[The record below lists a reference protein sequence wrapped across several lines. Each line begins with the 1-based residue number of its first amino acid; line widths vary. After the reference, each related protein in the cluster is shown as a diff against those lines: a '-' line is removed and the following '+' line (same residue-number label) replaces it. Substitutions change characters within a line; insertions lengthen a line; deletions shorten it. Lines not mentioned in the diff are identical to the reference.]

1 VAWSSLTIAADVEG
15 PLTDEPRTAATLGGH
30 EGRDVPH
37 ATPLPAAPDDGLPSQ
52 KVLIFAYY
60 FPPLGGSSVQRTLK
74 YVKYLPGHGFQ
85 PLVVTGRPRWFSQL
99 SDQALLREIP
109 PSAVVVQA
117 PTIPFDYVQGKLD
130 GLLRRVGISSRL
142 VRGSLWPDEL
152 VGWVPA
158 AVWLARRLIREHH
171 PSILYSTSLPA
182 TSHLAAL
189 IVHRLTGLPWVADFR
204 DALTY
209 DPDPM
214 STRYHPPRFVHAG
227 LERRVVQEATFT
239 TVACDSIDLFGL
251 GRDDRRRQLIP
262 NGVDLQD
269 IASDVGPSI
278 VPTDRFRLSYVG
290 TLYGDRNAGPV
301 FDAVRAL
308 AKKGVIDPA
317 RFEIRIVGN
326 AVSAAAENLGVPVTF
341 TGFVDHHA
349 AVSEMLNSTA
359 LIFHA
364 PSHVPGASGKIYEYL
379 TSGRPVLCVANPNNA
394 AYRLVEELGAGEC
407 ADVRDPTSVE
417 AALTRLLVRWQDGGV
432 PPLED
437 VRREAIRRF
446 SRAKLAGDLAE
457 LLRMALRE
465 NGVPLGAGAT
475 S

>member
-1 VAWSSLTIAADVEG
+1 MAADVDG
-15 PLTDEPRTAATLGGH
+15 RLTDQPPTAATLSGG
-30 EGRDVPH
+30 EGRNAARPTQVPG
-37 ATPLPAAPDDGLPSQ
+37 ADSDARLPSQ
-52 KVLIFAYY
+52 KVLMFAYY
-60 FPPLGGSSVQRTLK
+60 FPPLGGSGVQRTLK
-74 YVKYLPGHGFQ
+74 YVKYLPRYGFE

-99 SDQALLREIP
+99 SDRALLREIP

-130 GLLRRVGISSRL
+130 GLLRRVGISSGL

-158 AVWLARRLIREHH
+158 AVWLARRLIREHQ

-189 IVHRLTGLPWVADFR
+189 IIHRLTGLPWVADFR

-209 DPDPM
+209 DPDPT
-214 STRYHPPRFVHAG
+214 STRYHPPRFVYAG
-227 LERRVVQEATFT
+227 LERRVVREARYT
-239 TVACDSIDLFGL
+239 TVACDSIDLVGL
-251 GRDDRRRQLIP
+251 ERDDRRRQLIP

-269 IASDVGPSI
+269 IASDVAPSA

-308 AKKGVIDPA
+308 VKKGVIDPA
-317 RFEIRIVGN
+317 RFEIRVVGN
-326 AVSAAAENLGVPVTF
+326 AVSASADDVGVPVTF

-349 AVSEMLNSTA
+349 AVAEMLSSTA

-364 PSHVPGASGKIYEYL
+364 PPHVPGASGKIYEYL
-379 TSGRPVLCVANPNNA
+379 TSGRPVLCVANPSNA
-394 AYRLVEELGAGEC
+394 AYQLVEELEAGEC
-407 ADVRDPTSVE
+407 ADVRDQASVE
-417 AALTRLLVRWQDGGV
+417 SALTQLFTQWEDGGL
-432 PPLED
+432 PALD
-437 VRREAIRRF
+437 GVRREATRRF
-446 SRAKLAGDLAE
+446 SRAKLASDLAQ
-457 LLRMALRE
+457 LLRAALSE
-465 NGVPLGAGAT
+465 